1 MDLKRGIDKAT
12 IAIVAEL
19 KKLAKPCV
27 DTTAA
32 STSTYSINTATTAY
46 TGVGFGTIKYTM
58 N

>member
-1 MDLKRGIDKAT
+1 M
-12 IAIVAEL
+12 VAEISEEIAE
-19 KKLAKPCV
+19 KQKIRSQAKPCV